1 MKHTTILLAL
11 ALSGAVA
18 ISVSVQAAQT
28 QRPPAAVREA
38 ALVGPAPNIGAM
50 DTQRDVIEPPS
61 SIDPGMSI
69 DPPQT
74 GAKMPILR
82 PPITPGGGVIL
93 PH

>member
-11 ALSGAVA
+11 ALSGAGTV
-18 ISVSVQAAQT
+18 SVSVQAAQAH
-28 QRPPAAVREA
+28 RPPGAIREA
-38 ALVGPAPNIGAM
+38 ALVGPAPNIAAM
-50 DTQRDVIEPPS
+50 DNQRDVIEPPS
-61 SIDPGMSI
+61 RIDPGMSI

-82 PPITPGGGVIL
+82 PPAVPGGGVIL